1 MECKFTCLGKDKFIE
16 SINVS
21 ILELFCFFSK
31 NIIKIQVSINHKN
44 AICLHLAYKLIKI
57 HSKSNDLRH
66 EFVIVSML
74 CTSYY
79 SGLNE
84 MTNAF

>member
-1 MECKFTCLGKDKFIE
+1 MFLYLNCF
-16 SINVS
+16 V
-21 ILELFCFFSK
+21 FFSK

-44 AICLHLAYKLIKI
+44 TSYLHLAYKLIKV

-66 EFVIVSML
+66 EFVFVSML